1 MGQTPSTPPP
11 PDLLAELVA
20 QLKRL
25 PGIGEKGALRLAL
38 FLIRSPAEL
47 SESLAR
53 AIAGARRHTT
63 LCPLCFNLS
72 TGGEPC
78 AICANP
84 GRDPGL
90 LCVVETPADLK
101 ALEKSRSYSGRYHI
115 LHGTLSPLDEIGPGE
130 LKISELLA
138 RLEKETFREIILAL
152 NPNVKGEATAHYLA
166 GKLRSSGIKVTRIAS
181 GVPAGSELEYLD
193 RLTIEQAV
201 KYRREWE

>member
-1 MGQTPSTPPP
+1 MGQTPFRPEK
-11 PDLLAELVA
+11 PDLLAELVT

-25 PGIGEKGALRLAL
+25 PGIGEKGAQRLAL

-53 AIAGARRHTT
+53 AIAGARQHTT
-63 LCPLCFNLS
+63 LCPICFNLS
-72 TGGEPC
+72 EGGEPC
-78 AICANP
+78 AICSNP
-84 GRDPGL
+84 ARDREL

-101 ALEKSRSYSGRYHI
+101 ALEKSRSYQGRYHI
-115 LHGTLSPLDEIGPGE
+115 LHGALSPLDEIGPGE
-130 LKISELLA
+130 LKIAELFA
-138 RLEKETFREIILAL
+138 RIEKERFREIILAL

-166 GKLRSSGIKVTRIAS
+166 EKLRSCGVRITRIAS

-201 KYRREWE
+201 KYRREWD

>member
-1 MGQTPSTPPP
+1 MVQTPSRPEK
-11 PDLLAELVA
+11 PDLLAELVD

-25 PGIGEKGALRLAL
+25 PGIGEKGAQRLAL

-53 AIAGARRHTT
+53 TIAGARRNTT
-63 LCPLCFNLS
+63 LCPICFNLS
-72 TGGEPC
+72 AGDEPC
-78 AICANP
+78 DICANLD
-84 GRDPGL
+84 RDPGL

-101 ALEKSRSYSGRYHI
+101 ALEKSRSYRGRYHI

-130 LKISELLA
+130 LKISELFA
-138 RLEKETFREIILAL
+138 RLEKESCREIILAL

-166 GKLRSSGIKVTRIAS
+166 QKLKTLGIKITRIAS

-193 RLTIEQAV
+193 RLTLEQAV
-201 KYRREWE
+201 KYRREWD

>member
-1 MGQTPSTPPP
+1 MAQTSARPEK
-11 PDLLAELVA
+11 PDLIAELVE

-25 PGIGEKGALRLAL
+25 PGIGEKGAQRLAL

-53 AIAGARRHTT
+53 AIAGARLKTT
-63 LCPLCFNLS
+63 LCPICFNLS
-72 TGGEPC
+72 AGDEPC
-78 AICANP
+78 DICANAD
-84 GRDPGL
+84 RDPGL

-101 ALEKSRSYSGRYHI
+101 ALEKSHSYRGRYHI
-115 LHGTLSPLDEIGPGE
+115 LHGTLSPLDEIGPDE
-130 LKISELLA
+130 LKISELFA
-138 RLEKETFREIILAL
+138 RLEKEPCREVILAL

-166 GKLRSSGIKVTRIAS
+166 QKLKTLGIKITRIAS

-201 KYRREWE
+201 KYRREWD